1 MKLDPISRSER
12 PARKEVLMAENE
24 AASLIKDGDTVI
36 VGGFGTVNHPM
47 PIIRALIRR
56 KAKNLTVI
64 GAATA
69 GLEIDMLI
77 GAGCVKK
84 VIAPYIGAELYAPIG
99 HCYRR
104 AAEEGTLEVFETTE
118 YLLYSQLDAAA
129 RGLGFLPWRGGVGTS
144 VPVLNPA
151 YVPFNDPINGE
162 PYLAAPALHADWA
175 VIHVGQA
182 DKYGNG
188 QHGGARFGD
197 RLLSRAAERVILTAE
212 RIVPNSEIRKNP
224 FWTSVAYADAVVEA
238 PYGSHPY
245 ASHGFYVEDEEGIKA
260 YVEASVA
267 FRKKDAATWQKYLD
281 SQVTP
286 FKTHREYLATI
297 SADRLAA
304 LENAV
309 HA

>member
-1 MKLDPISRSER
+1 MKLNPITRANR
-12 PARKEVLMAENE
+12 PKRREVLTGEDE
-24 AASLIKDGDTVI
+24 AAGLIRNGDVII

-56 KAKNLTVI
+56 KVKNLTVI

-69 GLEIDMLI
+69 GLEIDLLI
-77 GAGCVKK
+77 GAGAVRK

-99 HCYRR
+99 HCFRR
-104 AAEEGTLEVFETTE
+104 AAENDEIEVYETTE

-144 VPVLNPA
+144 IPLLNPD
-151 YVPFNDPINGE
+151 YVPFKDPIHGE
-162 PYLAAPALHADWA
+162 PYLAVPALHADWA
-175 VIHVGQA
+175 IIHVGQA
-182 DKYGNG
+182 DVYGNG

-197 RLLSRAAERVILTAE
+197 RLLSRAAERVMLTAE

-224 FWTSVAYADAVVEA
+224 WATSVAYADVVVEA
-238 PYGSHPY
+238 PYGAHPF
-245 ASHGFYVEDEEGIKA
+245 ASHGFYVEDEDAIAE

-267 FRKKDAATWQKYLD
+267 FRNGETDSWHAYLQKRVTGPANHRAYLG
-281 SQVTP
+281 T
-286 FKTHREYLATI
+286 L
-297 SADRLAA
+297 SADRLTR
-304 LENAV
+304 LTNAV